1 MDKPLTGDQ
10 AQTHRREQIRQG
22 MHEIQQR
29 IDAACALV
37 GRDSSEVTTIVVT
50 KTYPASD
57 VSLLHE
63 LGVRDV
69 GENRDQEAST
79 KQAGLTDLALT
90 WHCIGQVQT
99 NKAKSIAAWADVVHS
114 VDRPDLVKAFS
125 RAASMRQAW
134 LNHSQ
139 KLKVLIQVSLDADP
153 DRGGCRWDQVLGL
166 ADAIAATQTLDLKGV
181 MAVAPL
187 GMDPKRAFADLQ
199 QISFDLAGQY
209 PNAAWISAGMTG
221 DFEAAITAGATHV
234 RIGSAI
240 LGNRA

>member
-1 MDKPLTGDQ
+1 M
-10 AQTHRREQIRQG
+10 
-22 MHEIQQR
+22 
-29 IDAACALV
+29 
-37 GRDSSEVTTIVVT
+37 
-50 KTYPASD
+50 
-57 VSLLHE
+57 
-63 LGVRDV
+63 
-69 GENRDQEAST
+69 
-79 KQAGLTDLALT
+79 
-90 WHCIGQVQT
+90 
-99 NKAKSIAAWADVVHS
+99 
-114 VDRPDLVKAFS
+114 
-125 RAASMRQAW
+125 
-134 LNHSQ
+134 
-139 KLKVLIQVSLDADP
+139 
-153 DRGGCRWDQVLGL
+153 LGL